1 MRAVLAET
9 FPHKFQLLLRR
20 WLKQFSENINR
31 LPEFNMIS
39 MSPSSLNLN
48 IKSVCDLS
56 SALYMNNRAFFF
68 YTVAMN
74 MMYALLSDTV
84 SHLPVSTLNIGNMSH
99 KQDLREFLDFVSIF
113 GTNMDNVCK
122 FL

>member
-1 MRAVLAET
+1 
-9 FPHKFQLLLRR
+9 
-20 WLKQFSENINR
+20 
-31 LPEFNMIS
+31 

-56 SALYMNNRAFFF
+56 SALYMNYRASRFVDFFF

-74 MMYALLSDTV
+74 IMYALLSDTV
-84 SHLPVSTLNIGNMSH
+84 SRLPVSTLNIGNMSH

>member
-1 MRAVLAET
+1 
-9 FPHKFQLLLRR
+9 
-20 WLKQFSENINR
+20 
-31 LPEFNMIS
+31 MIS
-39 MSPSSLNLN
+39 MSPFSLNLN
-48 IKSVCDLS
+48 INRFVIFLP
-56 SALYMNNRAFFF
+56 LMNYRASRFVDFFF

>member
-9 FPHKFQLLLRR
+9 FPPQIPTFTDAS
-20 WLKQFSENINR
+20 WT
-31 LPEFNMIS
+31 
-39 MSPSSLNLN
+39 
-48 IKSVCDLS
+48 
-56 SALYMNNRAFFF
+56 FFF

-84 SHLPVSTLNIGNMSH
+84 SRLPVSTLNIGNMSH

-113 GTNMDNVCK
+113 GTNMDSVCK

>member
-1 MRAVLAET
+1 
-9 FPHKFQLLLRR
+9 
-20 WLKQFSENINR
+20 
-31 LPEFNMIS
+31 

-56 SALYMNNRAFFF
+56 SALYMNDRASRFVDFFS

-84 SHLPVSTLNIGNMSH
+84 SRLPVSTLNIGNMSH
-99 KQDLREFLDFVSIF
+99 KQDLSRIF
-113 GTNMDNVCK
+113 RFCVYIWNKYG
-122 FL
+122 